1 MKEQEH
7 DMVTDQGWAAMQRLL
22 DQRMPRRRRR
32 VAGWWWLAGLLLL
45 PLIGVTGWQWYERS
59 TETVPV
65 PVVPTAPVAPMAER
79 SPLSRQ
85 VTSADSGTITKPVVS
100 QHLPLLQIQPR
111 TTHGAGS
118 LQAKVRPFWTEKAV
132 FTAASTPQLA
142 LQAEG
147 ARAQDVINT
156 PSGVINPAPVIPV
169 TALTALPTP
178 FSFPQVV
185 DTLDFRKYP
194 PYSSPEI
201 TRKLPRKATWSYGV
215 LAGLNSERLLRVNG
229 GVVGLVIDWQ
239 PLRRWGLRAGLQYA
253 VQRLAIDES
262 LVTVITE
269 EAYESMSNSLGLFDN
284 SGNFGN
290 IGDFSS
296 INTDILASVRRIHRI
311 EAPLLAYWQPRRALR
326 VYAGASLNHTF
337 LAQTSS
343 RILADN
349 QIFKVAT
356 GRDEINRLATER
368 LQTWQVKWQGGLGYR
383 IGRRAEM
390 NASIQTTFP
399 KIPFRKKADLQAD
412 LKVADRQSSTF
423 GQVRQLGVTLSG
435 VVFF

>member
-7 DMVTDQGWAAMQRLL
+7 DMVTDQGWAAMQQLL

-32 VAGWWWLAGLLLL
+32 VAGWWWLTGLLLL
-45 PLIGVTGWQWYERS
+45 PLIGITGWQWYEQS
-59 TETVPV
+59 IETVPV
-65 PVVPTAPVAPMAER
+65 PVGPTAPMAPIAENSPANTPPGQAR
-79 SPLSRQ
+79 SAGTAEPALRQ
-85 VTSADSGTITKPVVS
+85 TLPKVFSSEGTF
-100 QHLPLLQIQPR
+100 LLQNV
-111 TTHGAGS
+111 TNDH
-118 LQAKVRPFWTEKAV
+118 
-132 FTAASTPQLA
+132 
-142 LQAEG
+142 
-147 ARAQDVINT
+147 
-156 PSGVINPAPVIPV
+156 PV
-169 TALTALPTP
+169 TADQESGVSTAVALAALPALYP
-178 FSFPQVV
+178 FLEVV
-185 DTLDFRKYP
+185 DTLDFQKYP

-201 TRKLPRKATWSYGV
+201 TRKLPHKAIWSYGI
-215 LAGLNSERLLRVNG
+215 LAGLNSERLPRVNG
-229 GVVGLVIDWQ
+229 GVAGLVIDWQ

-253 VQRLAIDES
+253 VQRLAVDES
-262 LVTVITE
+262 LVTVISE
-269 EAYESMSNSLGLFDN
+269 EAYESTSNSLALFDN
-284 SGNFGN
+284 SGNYGN

-349 QIFKVAT
+349 QVFKVAT

-383 IGRRAEM
+383 IGRRAEI

-399 KIPFRKKADLQAD
+399 KISFRKKAELQAD
-412 LKVADRQSSTF
+412 LKVADRQSSSF